1 MKIRLDGCRP
11 EPLSSYM
18 AGMGVF
24 RIVAEQKD
32 PDVQAYWENDRLVL
46 ETGLGREDLA
56 DFLLHGYEPSPVI
69 GPWSY
74 DTYVK
79 GVGHGGPVMGLP
91 RMRRYRA
98 AVDST
103 EHVLRAFRDSEGLD
117 RDVTKKDIAG
127 EAKLRLLRMCRN
139 MWPDDAVE
147 WLDAAAALMPKRPAF
162 NPVFGTGGNDGR
174 FDMTWN
180 FILRL
185 RMVFADREDMSRKW
199 LEAAMFGKDAALA
212 GLKTFGHDPRG
223 SGRPNS
229 GSEPEGS
236 DISNPWEYIL
246 MVEGMLMFAGGISRR
261 VGQRSG
267 WSAFPFVSESTKAGY
282 GTAADEEDRGE
293 IWAPLWGRPA
303 SYRETRLVLREGR
316 ASYGGRSARTGAD
329 FALAAASLG
338 VERGIDGF
346 RRYGVLERKGRSYL
360 SVDAGRLGVGNIP
373 EAGLVRDIMPWYRGL
388 RFAQGGKA
396 PQSLKDAVR
405 QFEGSVVGMCR
416 DPGPPAV
423 QSLLAALGR
432 LERAVS
438 GRTWPD
444 KSGVRPFSGTLQ
456 PGWLAAADDGTAEFR
471 LAAAAASIRGLG
483 GVGPIRENLE
493 RVVWSDGRWAAA
505 PQSGSCVWYAGAP
518 LADNLGRVCMRRV
531 MEGKAANLRAPP
543 LDGRIAARLGDVEAF
558 LAGVLDEQK
567 IEDLLLPLSMV
578 RVDDGEYA
586 VVGTE
591 NRMLIPAAY
600 ALAKSVYCTPG
611 VPVDLAPL
619 RLLGAGRTADAL
631 GMMRRRAR
639 ASGMLDGT
647 AVVVGEPPA
656 RVAEGLLGSLVFPVG
671 WAGRKWLLDAVAL
684 REPPNV

>member
-1 MKIRLDGCRP
+1 MIRLDGCRAA
-11 EPLSSYM
+11 PLSSYM

-24 RIVAEQKD
+24 RIVAEQND
-32 PDVQAYWENDRLVL
+32 PGVQAFWENDRLVL
-46 ETGLGREDLA
+46 ETGRGREDLV

-79 GVGHGGPVMGLP
+79 GVDHGGPVMGMP

-98 AVDST
+98 AVEST
-103 EHVLRAFRDSEGLD
+103 KHVLRTFRDHEGLD
-117 RDVTKKDIAG
+117 RDIAKKDIAG
-127 EAKLRLLRMCRN
+127 EAKLRFLRMCRN

-147 WLDAAAALMPKRPAF
+147 WLDATAALMPDRPAF

-267 WSAFPFVSESTKAGY
+267 RSAFPFVSESTKAGY

-303 SYRETRLVLREGR
+303 SYHETRLVLREGR
-316 ASYGGRSARTGAD
+316 ASYGGRNARTGAD
-329 FALAAASLG
+329 FALAATSLG

-360 SVDAGRLGVGNIP
+360 SVDAGRLSVGDVP

-388 RFAQGGKA
+388 LRFAQGSKA
-396 PQSLKDAVR
+396 PQSLRAAVR
-405 QFEGSVVGMCR
+405 QFEGDLVGMCR
-416 DPGPPAV
+416 DPGPPAA
-423 QSLLAALGR
+423 QSFLAALGR
-432 LERAVS
+432 LERIIS
-438 GRTWPD
+438 GRTWSD

-456 PGWLAAADDGTAEFR
+456 PGWLAAANDGTAEFR
-471 LAAAAASIRGLG
+471 LAAAAASVRGLG

-493 RVVWSDGRWAAA
+493 RVELDDGRWAAA
-505 PQSGSCVWYAGAP
+505 PRSASCVWHDGAA
-518 LADNLGRVCMRRV
+518 LADNLGRIFVRRV
-531 MEGKAANLRAPP
+531 MEGRAAKSDVVP
-543 LDGRIAARLGDVEAF
+543 LGGCVAASLGDMEGF
-558 LAGVLDEQK
+558 LAGVLNEQK

-578 RVDDGEYA
+578 RADDGEYA
-586 VVGTE
+586 GVGTE
-591 NRMLIPAAY
+591 NRMLVPSTY
-600 ALAKSVYCTPG
+600 ALVKSVYNTPG
-611 VPVDLAPL
+611 VPADLAPL

-631 GMMRRRAR
+631 DTVRRRAK

-647 AVVVGEPPA
+647 GAVVGEPPA
-656 RVAEGLLGSLVFPVG
+656 CVAERLLGSLVFPVG
-671 WAGRKWLLDAVAL
+671 PADRKRLLDAAAL

>member
-1 MKIRLDGCRP
+1 MRLDGCRP

-24 RIVAEQKD
+24 RLTAEQND
-32 PDVQAYWENDRLVL
+32 PSVRAFWENDRLVL
-46 ETGLGREDLA
+46 ETGRGREDLV

-79 GVGHGGPVMGLP
+79 GVGHAGPVMELP

-103 EHVLRAFRDSEGLD
+103 EHVLQTFRDHEGLD
-117 RDVTKKDIAG
+117 RDITKKDIAG
-127 EAKLRLLRMCRN
+127 EAKLRFLRMCRN

-147 WLDAAAALMPKRPAF
+147 WLDAAAALMPDRPAF

-185 RMVFADREDMSRKW
+185 RMVFADREDTSREW
-199 LEAAMFGKDAALA
+199 LEAAMFGKGAALA

-261 VGQRSG
+261 VGQRPG

-316 ASYGGRSARTGAD
+316 ASYGGRNARTGAD
-329 FALAAASLG
+329 FALAATSLG

-360 SVDAGRLGVGNIP
+360 SVDAGRLSAGDVP
-373 EAGLVRDIMPWYRGL
+373 ETGLVRDIMPWYRGL
-388 RFAQGGKA
+388 LRFARGGKA
-396 PQSLKDAVR
+396 PQSLRAAVR
-405 QFEGSVVGMCR
+405 QFEGDLVGMCR

-423 QSLLAALGR
+423 QALLAALGR
-432 LERAVS
+432 LERIVS

-444 KSGVRPFSGTLQ
+444 KIGVRPFPGTLP
-456 PGWLAAADDGTAEFR
+456 PGLLAAADDGSAEFR
-471 LAAAAASIRGLG
+471 LAAAAASIHGAG
-483 GVGPIRENLE
+483 NVGPIRENLE
-493 RVVWSDGRWAAA
+493 MVGRSDGRWVVA
-505 PQSGSCVWYAGAP
+505 PGSGSCVWYEGAGVP
-518 LADNLGRVCMRRV
+518 DNLGRVCIRRV
-531 MEGKAANLRAPP
+531 MEGKVATSSGP
-543 LDGRIAARLGDVEAF
+543 LNGSVTASLGDVEEF

-578 RVDDGEYA
+578 RADDGEYA
-586 VVGTE
+586 VAGTE
-591 NRMLIPAAY
+591 NQMPVPVAY
-600 ALAKSVYCTPG
+600 ALAKSVYNTPG

-631 GMMRRRAR
+631 DMMRCRAR
-639 ASGMLDGT
+639 ASGMLDGMG
-647 AVVVGEPPA
+647 VVVGEPPT
-656 RVAEGLLGSLVFPVG
+656 RVAERLLGSLAFPVG
-671 WAGRKWLLDAVAL
+671 PAVRKRLLDAAAL